1 MKKLVTLLAVIFI
14 SACARTP
21 VMIERIPFN
30 EAEFLALPAS
40 GSATV
45 TGKAFIKTTEGTIH
59 FAQNEQVR
67 LNPKTSYSQQWYE
80 VNYLGNTNITD
91 ADPRY
96 LNYVRKATVDEK
108 GIFTFSNVPA
118 GDYYIS
124 VPVFWFNDI
133 KMEDGSIYKQRL
145 GKFICYEI
153 HVVEGQTTVA
163 EITTSKPFNVALS
176 M

>member
-1 MKKLVTLLAVIFI
+1 MKNLTIALAILFA

-21 VMIERIPFN
+21 IIVERIPFN
-30 EAEFLALPAS
+30 EAEFLALAAS

-45 TGKAFIKTTEGTIH
+45 TGKAFIKTTTGSIH
-59 FAQNEQVR
+59 FAKNVQVR

-80 VNYLGNTNITD
+80 VNYLGQSNIAD

-96 LNYVRKATVDEK
+96 LNYVHKARAD
-108 GIFTFSNVPA
+108 GDGRFSFNNVAA

-124 VPVFWFNDI
+124 APVFWFNEI
-133 KMEDGSIYKQRL
+133 KLEDGSIYKQRL

-153 HVVEGQTTVA
+153 HVEEGQTTVA
-163 EITTSKPFNVALS
+163 EITTSRPFNVALS